1 MSKSPKRANL
11 KNISTLAIGLFSA
24 GTLLVI
30 AASIFFLFTFIN
42 TNNLDNLSVQ
52 SKNTSSILMSP
63 DMKNGT
69 KIESITT
76 RSKVIYPGA
85 ELPFRQ
91 WADPRG
97 TIDLAQSSTLEGFT
111 PISSSGLPFFSGD
124 SSQAVRMIIP
134 ALEIDVPVKNLAIL
148 NLGDSLE
155 YETPDNTVGH
165 IPGTANPGSIGNGWY
180 FGHLESPFRGEGN
193 VFARLPKIPE
203 LIAKGEEVLV
213 VIETDT
219 DKYLYTIVETE
230 VLPAEEFKIFESAD
244 SRITLVTCQPRGTYD
259 HRLLVTGRLIGFRKL
274 TEPI

>member
-42 TNNLDNLSVQ
+42 TNNLDNLSVPI
-52 SKNTSSILMSP
+52 KNTSSILMSP

-134 ALEIDVPVKNLAIL
+134 ALEI
-148 NLGDSLE
+148 
-155 YETPDNTVGH
+155 
-165 IPGTANPGSIGNGWY
+165 
-180 FGHLESPFRGEGN
+180 R
-193 VFARLPKIPE
+193 
-203 LIAKGEEVLV
+203 
-213 VIETDT
+213 
-219 DKYLYTIVETE
+219 
-230 VLPAEEFKIFESAD
+230 
-244 SRITLVTCQPRGTYD
+244 
-259 HRLLVTGRLIGFRKL
+259 
-274 TEPI
+274 